1 MRRLVLTVV
10 LSVSLALTGAVHFS
24 WAQGVQEKVKA
35 LSDKAAKDYLTQGL
49 MLAGEGG
56 RDEDA
61 AKAFHQAISLRPDW
75 AEAHSLLG
83 SALARAGNYKEAEA
97 ELRKAVTLKPDYA
110 EGWNYLGQFY
120 KDQHKDKEAQEAFNK
135 AKQYAR

>member
-1 MRRLVLTVV
+1 MRLLVLTVI
-10 LSVSLALTGAVHFS
+10 LSISLALGGAVPS
-24 WAQGVQEKVKA
+24 SQAQGVQEKVKA
-35 LSDKAAKDYLTQGL
+35 ASDRAAKDYLTHGL
-49 MLAGEGG
+49 MLAGEG

-61 AKAFHQAISLRPDW
+61 AKSFRKAISLKPDW

-83 SALARAGNYKEAEA
+83 SALSRAGDLKGAEE

-120 KDQHKDKEAQEAFNK
+120 KEQRKEKEAEAAFQK
-135 AKQYAR
+135 AKQLAR

>member
-1 MRRLVLTVV
+1 MRLLVLTVMLSFSLV
-10 LSVSLALTGAVHFS
+10 LGGASQFS

-35 LSDKAAKDYLTQGL
+35 SSDKAAKDYMTHGL
-49 MLAGEGG
+49 LLAGEG

-61 AKAFHQAISLRPDW
+61 AKSFRRAISLRPDW

-83 SALARAGNYKEAEA
+83 SALARAGNFKEAEA

-120 KDQHKDKEAQEAFNK
+120 KEQRQDKEAQEAFNK
-135 AKQYAR
+135 AKQLAR

>member
-1 MRRLVLTVV
+1 MRLLLLTLFLSISLVLG
-10 LSVSLALTGAVHFS
+10 GAVPFS

-35 LSDKAAKDYLTQGL
+35 ASNRAAKDYLTHGL
-49 MLAGEGG
+49 MLAGEG

-61 AKAFHQAISLRPDW
+61 AKSFRKAISLRPDW

-83 SALARAGNYKEAEA
+83 SALGRAGDLKEAEA

-120 KDQHKDKEAQEAFNK
+120 KDQHKDKEAQEAFRK
-135 AKQYAR
+135 AQQYAR

>member
-1 MRRLVLTVV
+1 MRLLVLTLFLSISLV
-10 LSVSLALTGAVHFS
+10 LGGAVPFS

-35 LSDKAAKDYLTQGL
+35 ASERAAKDYLTHGL

-61 AKAFHQAISLRPDW
+61 AKSFRKAISLRPDW

-83 SALARAGNYKEAEA
+83 SALARAGNYKEAEE

-120 KDQHKDKEAQEAFNK
+120 KEQRRDKEAQEAFNK
-135 AKQYAR
+135 AKQFAR

>member
-1 MRRLVLTVV
+1 MRLLLLTVV
-10 LSVSLALTGAVHFS
+10 LFISLALGGATPSS

-35 LSDKAAKDYLTQGL
+35 SSERAAKDYVTHGL
-49 MLAGEGG
+49 MLAGEG

-61 AKAFHQAISLRPDW
+61 AKSFRKAISLKPDW

-83 SALARAGNYKEAEA
+83 SALSRAGDLKGAEE

-110 EGWNYLGQFY
+110 EGWNYLGQFF
-120 KDQHKDKEAQEAFNK
+120 KDNRQEKEAEAAFQK
-135 AKQYAR
+135 AKQLAR